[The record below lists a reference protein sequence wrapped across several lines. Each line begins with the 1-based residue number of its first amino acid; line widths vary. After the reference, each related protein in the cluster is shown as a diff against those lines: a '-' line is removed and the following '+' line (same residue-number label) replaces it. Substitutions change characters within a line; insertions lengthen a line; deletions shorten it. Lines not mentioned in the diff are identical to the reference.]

1 MLCFFLLMLWVQQLF
16 GKYPIQN
23 FTSSDYKAG
32 IQNID
37 FAQNRE
43 MTLFVANNLGVLAY
57 DGNEWQVSA
66 INKGKKQRSLA
77 FDKNTNRLYA
87 GSQGEFGYYDGDW
100 NYVLL
105 SGKITAASHDFDEVW
120 DVFLFNA
127 KVYFCTF
134 QGIYVYDGHSISTI
148 EHEGGFYRTFQTMG
162 KLFTQGHEGKIFEI
176 NDYQLLEPVF
186 LQDQKDDLL
195 AGIIK
200 QDEGYLL
207 FYNSGNIEWA
217 NSSGLHSMYDN
228 LSRSLK
234 GKYVNHVLQL
244 SDTRLVIS
252 TQTAGLYL
260 FNLQNQTIENITKSG
275 GLLSNACL
283 RAFQDYAGNLWV
295 GMQNGISLIDINSP
309 MRFISEEINL
319 QGSGYEAYSTQE
331 GTYYTTSNGI
341 YFLAKNATQSLFIRG
356 TEGPAYG
363 MQNIAGKIYAG
374 HHTGLF
380 LLDKGKAKR
389 IATTHGLWGVKQL
402 QSNPAFAIG
411 GTYSGL
417 FLFKLNEKKELQPV
431 QKIDGFLESSRF
443 FEEDAKGSIWVGQ
456 FYKGLY
462 QLTLQDGLTKA
473 TVKKIAKEQ
482 GLPVDQQI
490 ILSRIDDQ
498 IYLGTPKG
506 VYKIDSQRDR
516 IEKAEI
522 FSDIIGEQE
531 VHLLVQDKQK
541 NIHVYTDNLVGF
553 FKQISASNYA
563 FVPSSLFQLRYSFNN
578 DLLNISV
585 NTADGVLFN
594 ANEGF
599 ILYRPELEN
608 RLGMEKPLIISKIMN
623 VAGHIVLYER
633 KPFEAKPTSIPPI
646 VVSHRAKVLK
656 FYLEA
661 FQFNEVNNRQ
671 FRYFLKGFDVEYG
684 AWTSIPTKEYTNLE
698 EGDYEFIVQT
708 QNHLGQIVTSMPV
721 SLKVKPPLR
730 RSLFAKIVYALLGI
744 MALVMVSLWQRRR
757 YGRKAKELE
766 LAKQKE
772 LAKKQMELVEI
783 ERQKEQ
789 ELKQLED
796 EKMKSELEHLNNLLT
811 VSTMNLVVKN
821 EFMESI
827 KEELKEVRHKGKSP
841 ETTQALEKIVVKIDS
856 TLRLQE
862 DWEQFEF
869 HFDQVHGYFLKRLRQ
884 QFPDLSSNEQ
894 KLCAL
899 LRLNLNTK
907 EIANLMG
914 ISLRGVEIA
923 RYRLR
928 KKLGLDQRENLSKFV
943 LEY

>member
-1 MLCFFLLMLWVQQLF
+1 M
-16 GKYPIQN
+16 
-23 FTSSDYKAG
+23 
-32 IQNID
+32 
-37 FAQNRE
+37 
-43 MTLFVANNLGVLAY
+43 
-57 DGNEWQVSA
+57 
-66 INKGKKQRSLA
+66 
-77 FDKNTNRLYA
+77 
-87 GSQGEFGYYDGDW
+87 
-100 NYVLL
+100 
-105 SGKITAASHDFDEVW
+105 
-120 DVFLFNA
+120 
-127 KVYFCTF
+127 
-134 QGIYVYDGHSISTI
+134 
-148 EHEGGFYRTFQTMG
+148 
-162 KLFTQGHEGKIFEI
+162 
-176 NDYQLLEPVF
+176 
-186 LQDQKDDLL
+186 
-195 AGIIK
+195 
-200 QDEGYLL
+200 
-207 FYNSGNIEWA
+207 
-217 NSSGLHSMYDN
+217 
-228 LSRSLK
+228 
-234 GKYVNHVLQL
+234 
-244 SDTRLVIS
+244 
-252 TQTAGLYL
+252 
-260 FNLQNQTIENITKSG
+260 
-275 GLLSNACL
+275 
-283 RAFQDYAGNLWV
+283 
-295 GMQNGISLIDINSP
+295 
-309 MRFISEEINL
+309 
-319 QGSGYEAYSTQE
+319 
-331 GTYYTTSNGI
+331 
-341 YFLAKNATQSLFIRG
+341 
-356 TEGPAYG
+356 
-363 MQNIAGKIYAG
+363 
-374 HHTGLF
+374 
-380 LLDKGKAKR
+380 
-389 IATTHGLWGVKQL
+389 
-402 QSNPAFAIG
+402 
-411 GTYSGL
+411 
-417 FLFKLNEKKELQPV
+417 
-431 QKIDGFLESSRF
+431 
-443 FEEDAKGSIWVGQ
+443 
-456 FYKGLY
+456 
-462 QLTLQDGLTKA
+462 
-473 TVKKIAKEQ
+473 
-482 GLPVDQQI
+482 
-490 ILSRIDDQ
+490 
-498 IYLGTPKG
+498 
-506 VYKIDSQRDR
+506 
-516 IEKAEI
+516 
-522 FSDIIGEQE
+522 
-531 VHLLVQDKQK
+531 
-541 NIHVYTDNLVGF
+541 YTDNLVGF

-633 KPFEAKPTSIPPI
+633 KPFEAKPTGIPPI